1 MIVFHYKKHHTG
13 IKSTLS
19 VSVLCFVL
27 FCFFKQAFT
36 DSFQNDF
43 TVLKNQDFEIQ
54 NPGLIG
60 TINLLIFK
68 AAICQVKNANALQ
81 EKN

>member
-1 MIVFHYKKHHTG
+1 MIVFPYKKHHTG

-27 FCFFKQAFT
+27 FFQQAFT

-54 NPGLIG
+54 NPGLIR